1 MATIKFEDARLMAT
15 DAEDWMKTVSAY
27 IADPTNPKPEDLYTT
42 QKLAFELDKADLDA
56 LTKGDRVI
64 GILGFEKDA
73 SSLTVVLVSVD
84 ATGKPSD
91 LEKPR
96 QTWPL
101 LKHMN
106 ELTDVLNT
114 YLTP

>member
-1 MATIKFEDARLMAT
+1 MATIKFEDARLMTTEGEA
-15 DAEDWMKTVSAY
+15 WMRTLSNY
-27 IADPTNPKPEDLYTT
+27 ISDPTSPKPQDLFET
-42 QKLAFELDKADLDA
+42 QKLAFEVDKADLEQ
-56 LTKGDRVI
+56 LVKGDRVI

-73 SSLTVVLVSVD
+73 GSLTVVLVSVD
-84 ATGKPSD
+84 ENGHPNE
-91 LEKPR
+91 LVEPR

-106 ELTDVLNT
+106 ELPDVLNT